1 MEIFREMKERRED
14 PRGLEELY
22 RQDPRGFGA
31 ALPQLVKEA
40 GDSLLLQAWQARLA
54 GEGERRPKA
63 EGLPLLGLFSLLGGS
78 AAWLLFHFIEM
89 GALSPATLV
98 LAFLPVL
105 GGWLLSRS
113 RPGRRQVLGV
123 LGLYALGALWLF
135 LLPLEERDS
144 ILLAWLHLPVFLLV
158 LTAWAYGGEGWRRG
172 EKILSYL
179 RFLGE
184 LGIIYG
190 AMAAAGLLLSFL
202 ALGLFS
208 SLGWPLEELYFSNV
222 AVFAAGAL
230 FPWAAWLARE
240 REGAL
245 APTLARIFSPL
256 ILAVLAIYL
265 PAAVLGGGNPF
276 ADRDLLLL
284 LNGILGVVLL
294 AALLTAAGRK
304 EGDRAGAWDI
314 LNALLLFL
322 ALAIDLIALLAAA
335 FRLGAY
341 GLTPNRLAVLG
352 ANLLLGAHGLLI
364 LLAYLRL
371 FRGREA
377 ASVKLEAALARF
389 LPAYGIWG
397 AFVAV
402 AFPLLFP

>member
-78 AAWLLFHFIEM
+78 AAWLLFHFIEK

-98 LAFLPVL
+98 LAFLPAL

-113 RPGRRQVLGV
+113 RPGRKQVLGV
-123 LGLYALGALWLF
+123 LGLYALAALWLF
-135 LLPLEERDS
+135 LLPLEARDS
-144 ILLAWLHLPVFLLV
+144 IILAWLHLPVFLLL

-222 AVFAAGAL
+222 AVFGAGAL
-230 FPWAAWLARE
+230 FPWAAWLAWE

-245 APTLARIFSPL
+245 APILARIFSPL
-256 ILAVLAIYL
+256 ILAALAVYL
-265 PAAVLGGGNPF
+265 PAALLAGGNPF

-304 EGDRAGAWDI
+304 GGDRAGAWDI